1 MPGDV
6 RSDGWG
12 RLYQRE
18 FDAVAPS
25 VPTSACVVYCALVSC
40 RSATTM
46 RTPLLGIALLMRKTG
61 QTRRTIFRNLTIL
74 EDARFIT
81 RETVGKRLRFGFPL
95 MNGATS
101 GTQTVPPVAPRTEN
115 GTEGPRPQS
124 LGPNS
129 REILP

>member
-1 MPGDV
+1 MAGDA

-46 RTPLLGIALLMRKTG
+46 RTPPLGIALLMRKTG
-61 QTRRTIFRNLTIL
+61 QTRRTLFRNLAAL
-74 EDARFIT
+74 EAAGFIT
-81 RETVGKRLRFGFPL
+81 REGIGKKLAIGFPL
-95 MNGATS
+95 MNGATD
-101 GTQTVPPVAPRTEN
+101 GTD
-115 GTEGPRPQS
+115 
-124 LGPNS
+124 
-129 REILP
+129 